1 MGLTVPSR
9 ATCSG
14 AAVGVSRA
22 GHFPFKK
29 CCRFTRSNTVQ
40 QRKRDWKKNKLKK
53 LLSLFGTILVSLC
66 FCVVKLNKTDYILS
80 AVTGNFRK
88 QKCD

>member
-14 AAVGVSRA
+14 AAVGVRMA

-40 QRKRDWKKNKLKK
+40 QRKCDWKKKQVKK
-53 LLSLFGTILVSLC
+53 MIVLIWNHFGQLVFLC
-66 FCVVKLNKTDYILS
+66 CKVKQNRIHP
-80 AVTGNFRK
+80 
-88 QKCD
+88 KCSHWEF